1 MKDEELSRVL
11 SAQCLNTRLM
21 LGMLHEYDNID
32 ADMQTQKT
40 LNLHLAERLTDN
52 ASSMQKLEQDT
63 ASAIAQNNQLL
74 QRLDSLEK
82 EVLGQKRR
90 INALQ
95 DDSDRRFLSLFAK
108 TDLQQKKINEFFP
121 YSTSEQRADNAPQL
135 PGALQSRLR
144 HDMVVESLKK
154 QKHVNLLTLSLAEQ
168 EQERKK
174 AIEHILKCRH
184 QCKRLGTVGAF
195 LFKDTREYGVHKRFH
210 VFNSYRAWIYRFYKS
225 FTTLECALRY
235 RDDVLRILG
244 LKLVIEQNQYFLEV
258 A

>member
-52 ASSMQKLEQDT
+52 ASSMEKLEQDT

-82 EVLGQKRR
+82 DVLGQKRR

-135 PGALQSRLR
+135 PG
-144 HDMVVESLKK
+144 VVYII
-154 QKHVNLLTLSLAEQ
+154 V
-168 EQERKK
+168 
-174 AIEHILKCRH
+174 
-184 QCKRLGTVGAF
+184 
-195 LFKDTREYGVHKRFH
+195 RE
-210 VFNSYRAWIYRFYKS
+210 
-225 FTTLECALRY
+225 
-235 RDDVLRILG
+235 
-244 LKLVIEQNQYFLEV
+244 
-258 A
+258 